1 MQIKHSHLWGRTA
14 LIALCAV
21 LLLIWAGSVTE
32 SPSIVLLSWVSA
44 PLLGLLV
51 AHMWLTYGM
60 LPPAPEASSHSS
72 PPDKETFALSAVQF
86 FPIRDDYTE
95 DPPQPPEYP
104 RFTGARVLGWVSVVL
119 GWLSCL
125 MPLVCLWASFLA
137 ILFACV
143 NPNGIKGAQNNRVM
157 PILRLTLTGLCLG
170 IAGIWRSAMLLML

>member
-1 MQIKHSHLWGRTA
+1 MQIKRSQLWARTA
-14 LIALCAV
+14 LIMLCAV

-32 SPSIVLLSWVSA
+32 SPSIVLLSWISA
-44 PLLGLLV
+44 PLLGLLT

-60 LPPAPEASSHSS
+60 LPPAPAAGSASS
-72 PPDKETFALSAVQF
+72 PPDKEGFALSAVQF

-95 DPPQPPEYP
+95 DPPCPPAYP
-104 RFTGARVLGWVSVVL
+104 RFTGARILGWVSVAL

-125 MPLVCLWASFLA
+125 VPLICLWASFLA

-143 NPNGIKGAQNNRVM
+143 NPNGIKSAPKNRVM

-170 IAGIWRSAMLLML
+170 IAGIWSSAMLLML